1 MVDIKHT
8 QSVHFAI
15 NDEISA
21 LVNSKSNSKSRKR
34 AIKRAFRISYIECLR
49 KITNQITTMF
59 LSLEEINKTD
69 DERTGT
75 ELASGGKQN
84 LIVERMN
91 DASRLTVRK
100 SFQQAASFIDYVV
113 PQNCLS
119 KLDGFRIMSFGG
131 TTEAHIRIYLNLCVL
146 PSKQYS

>member
-100 SFQQAASFIDYVV
+100 SFQQAASFIDYV
-113 PQNCLS
+113 
-119 KLDGFRIMSFGG
+119 
-131 TTEAHIRIYLNLCVL
+131 
-146 PSKQYS
+146 